1 MLRHTVSPAL
11 LIECCFCDNTN
22 DAAKYTAERMANAIV
37 SGITGSAMSGNTPSG
52 DTKDWLSR
60 GDTGTAV
67 TAWQKILNTFGSGVN
82 VDGDFGPDTE
92 AQTIRVQRLVGVNP
106 DGCVGEKTKSAVS
119 AYLKKNNWIQVRD
132 GRWWYRHAD
141 GGYVKNDWEKIG
153 GVWFFFDGSG
163 WMKTGWIEWKKNW
176 YYLKAN
182 GAMAADELVRTGG
195 KVYYVDKS
203 GKMCYTDK
211 TGALR

>member
-1 MLRHTVSPAL
+1 
-11 LIECCFCDNTN
+11 
-22 DAAKYTAERMANAIV
+22 
-37 SGITGSAMSGNTPSG
+37 MSGNTPSG

-60 GDTGTAV
+60 GDTGAEV
-67 TAWQKILNTFGSGVN
+67 TEWQKKLNIFGSGVH
-82 VDGDFGPDTE
+82 VDGEFGPDTE
-92 AQTIRVQRLVGVNP
+92 TQTIRVQRLVGVNP
-106 DGCVGEKTKSAVS
+106 DGCAGEKTRVAVDT
-119 AYLKKNNWIQVRD
+119 YLKKNNWIQVRD

-182 GAMAADELVRTGG
+182 GAMVSDNLVRTDG

-203 GKMCYTDK
+203 GKMCYTDSS
-211 TGALR
+211 GALK

>member
-1 MLRHTVSPAL
+1 
-11 LIECCFCDNTN
+11 
-22 DAAKYTAERMANAIV
+22 MANAIV
-37 SGITGSAMSGNTPSG
+37 AGITGSAMSGNTPSG
-52 DTKDWLSR
+52 NTKNWLSR

-132 GRWWYRHAD
+132 GRW
-141 GGYVKNDWEKIG
+141 
-153 GVWFFFDGSG
+153 
-163 WMKTGWIEWKKNW
+163 
-176 YYLKAN
+176 
-182 GAMAADELVRTGG
+182 
-195 KVYYVDKS
+195 
-203 GKMCYTDK
+203 
-211 TGALR
+211 

>member
-1 MLRHTVSPAL
+1 
-11 LIECCFCDNTN
+11 
-22 DAAKYTAERMANAIV
+22 
-37 SGITGSAMSGNTPSG
+37 
-52 DTKDWLSR
+52 
-60 GDTGTAV
+60 
-67 TAWQKILNTFGSGVN
+67 
-82 VDGDFGPDTE
+82 
-92 AQTIRVQRLVGVNP
+92 
-106 DGCVGEKTKSAVS
+106 
-119 AYLKKNNWIQVRD
+119 
-132 GRWWYRHAD
+132 
-141 GGYVKNDWEKIG
+141 VKNDWEKIG